1 MLLVLQVYQRGC
13 TLANHVDRA
22 GTHIISA
29 IINVAQQVR
38 RRPAPAKL
46 TRSQDLHIGQDHSCV
61 QIPPL
66 NGKINI

>member
-1 MLLVLQVYQRGC
+1 MLSVVKQVYQRGC

-38 RRPAPAKL
+38 GGVHRCSDQS
-46 TRSQDLHIGQDHSCV
+46 RSSAETTYVYHHQR
-61 QIPPL
+61 
-66 NGKINI
+66 